1 MTFTRLRLVAGPE
14 VEDGGEDASPGA
26 DPGPPVNSGA
36 YTLLRAYSGGR
47 RGRTVVHTPA
57 PSEQDPVYARRSY

>member
-36 YTLLRAYSGGR
+36 NKLLRAYSGGR
-47 RGRTVVHTPA
+47 RG
-57 PSEQDPVYARRSY
+57 AR